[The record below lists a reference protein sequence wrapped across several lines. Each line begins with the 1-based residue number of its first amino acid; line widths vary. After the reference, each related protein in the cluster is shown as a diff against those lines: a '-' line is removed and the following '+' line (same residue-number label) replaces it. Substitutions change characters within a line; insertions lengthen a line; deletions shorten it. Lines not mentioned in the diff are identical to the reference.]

1 MNFSIIKKLFILGLL
16 ILPLTLFL
24 KISIDSNN
32 RQEFRAYL
40 QTFLPEKTAATPA
53 KETELKP
60 TPPSPP
66 PVEYRNFDVVVY
78 GDELPGIC
86 AAIWA
91 KKTLG
96 NNAQVALI
104 RPNAADAQ
112 LGGLLTRGGL
122 GYLDFDKTPGWY
134 WQPHSQCFNEFLDK
148 AQIVEACVEPENAH
162 KALKQMLAEAGVI
175 LISESTLMPAVEE
188 EKIEYVEVKNR
199 NLRIKATAYI
209 DATQDAELA
218 RKAGLEYY
226 LGYESQNPK
235 LRNETLAVSLV
246 PILEGLSISDLRNV
260 EADILYDYQKMA
272 EIEDSIRKHQPSDGA
287 RFWLNN
293 FWQPLFQRYRDG
305 FYQKSIALGAAYHLE
320 KNQSF
325 KLEGFFFDKANICLK
340 TTGKLSW
347 NGFLFKYSVDEVREL
362 EENGF
367 KPNREMI
374 EEMAEVEEWL
384 RKLSGKDVRIKLPPE
399 VYVRHSLSIKD
410 VVDPLTGQEILR
422 GGTLPANSMGTFS
435 YEFDFRGGIK
445 GIGIKMPP
453 LPIYNFGIE
462 SALAKNVE
470 NLAIV
475 GRSSGYA
482 GIAVSVGR
490 ILTVNIYQGQGVGVA
505 AGLAVKSGR
514 PLNGITSGEVRQT
527 LDGLTGLTTYLQ
539 GEDTTWGVD
548 YSEIK

>member
-1 MNFSIIKKLFILGLL
+1 MNYSIVKKLFILGLL
-16 ILPLTLFL
+16 ALPLTPF
-24 KISIDSNN
+24 IDSNN
-32 RQEFRAYL
+32 RQKLQAYL
-40 QTFLPEKTAATPA
+40 QTFLPEKTAVTSA
-53 KETELKP
+53 KETEIKP
-60 TPPSPP
+60 AEPSPP
-66 PVEYRNFDVVVY
+66 PAEYRNFDVVVY

-96 NNAQVALI
+96 KNARVALI
-104 RPNAADAQ
+104 RPNSADAQ

-134 WQPHSQCFNEFLDK
+134 RQPHSQCFTEFLDRS
-148 AQIVEACVEPENAH
+148 QIVEACVEPQNAH
-162 KALKQMLAEAGVI
+162 KALEQMLAEAGVN
-175 LISESTLMPAVEE
+175 LISESTLIPAVAQG
-188 EKIEYVEVKNR
+188 KIEYVEVENS
-199 NLRIKATAYI
+199 NLRIKASAYI
-209 DATQDAELA
+209 DTTQDAELA

-226 LGYESQNPK
+226 IGYESQNPK
-235 LRNETLAVSLV
+235 LRNETLAVSIV
-246 PILEGLSISDLRNV
+246 PIVEGLSVNDLRNI

-272 EIEDSIRKHQPSDGA
+272 EIEDSIRKDQPPDGA

-305 FYQKSIALGAAYHLE
+305 HYQKSIALGAAYHVE
-320 KNQSF
+320 KNKPF
-325 KLEGFFFDKANICLK
+325 KLEGFFFDKANICVK

-347 NGFLFKYSVDEVREL
+347 NGFLFKYPVAEVREL
-362 EENGF
+362 EENGLQ
-367 KPNREMI
+367 PNQEMI
-374 EEMAEVEEWL
+374 AEMAEVEEWL
-384 RKLSGKDVRIKLPPE
+384 RKLSGKDVRVKLPPE
-399 VYVRHSLSIKD
+399 VYVRHSLSIKE

-422 GGTLPANSMGTFS
+422 GGTLPAKSMGTFS

-475 GRSSGYA
+475 GRSSGYS

-505 AGLAVKSGR
+505 AALAVESGR
-514 PLNGITSGEVRQT
+514 PLNAITSSEVRET
-527 LDGLTGLTTYLQ
+527 LESLTGLTTYLQ